1 MPLQSRV
8 GIITGAARGIGR
20 ACAQAFLEARA
31 GGVVIADIDEGAG
44 VEAAQALDP
53 SGKRAVFAK
62 LDVTKKA
69 DHERVV
75 AETVERFGRLDILV
89 NNAGIAG
96 AQGVLGSHSEEELD
110 RVIAINLKGVYFACA
125 AAHPYLLKA
134 GYGRIVNL
142 ASIAGKEGNPKL
154 VPYSMTK
161 AGVIGLTKAYS
172 KEVAESGILV
182 NSVAPAVIETEIAKQ
197 VAPEV
202 QAYMVSKI
210 PMGRMGQPEE
220 VASLVVFLA
229 SEKMSFSTGFCFDI
243 SGGRATY

>member
-1 MPLQSRV
+1 M
-8 GIITGAARGIGR
+8 
-20 ACAQAFLEARA
+20 
-31 GGVVIADIDEGAG
+31 
-44 VEAAQALDP
+44 
-53 SGKRAVFAK
+53 
-62 LDVTKKA
+62 
-69 DHERVV
+69 
-75 AETVERFGRLDILV
+75 
-89 NNAGIAG
+89 
-96 AQGVLGSHSEEELD
+96 LGSHSEEELD